1 MEVQRWRGGWPIAQ
15 DLPRQFSGSLV
26 VHLCAEVS
34 RERSG
39 RTMHDCRTGLFIS
52 YVVGSW
58 FHMLR
63 LEGQHATYDPHREKV
78 SDRRGSLGNIR
89 AADLG
94 PICFF
99 VLLGSFECKQHGRQ
113 TCPN

>member
-26 VHLCAEVS
+26 VYLCAEVS

-39 RTMHDCRTGLFIS
+39 RKMYECRTGLFSS

-58 FHMLR
+58 FHMLHLQWR
-63 LEGQHATYDPHREKV
+63 HATHNPHREKV
-78 SDRRGSLGNIR
+78 SDRRGSLGNFQ
-89 AADLG
+89 AADHG
-94 PICFF
+94 PFLVF
-99 VLLGSFECKQHGRQ
+99 LLLFLGSFL
-113 TCPN
+113 